1 MLFSTLKQCSIISTV
16 SSHSAVFCTDTRASL
31 CILLFCGARQP
42 PVGQGLLIREV
53 SRSHSD
59 THTRQES
66 SGRVMSSSQ
75 RPLPDN
81 TQHSQQRDTMPP
93 VGFEPAISTGK
104 RPQTYALDRA
114 APGIG
119 CVNIRCMK
127 NGASFKCSKCN
138 IELSRNSRVNVIVI
152 PNNIKRCEHKSFLLG
167 ISRTPYISTETVKL
181 L

>member
-1 MLFSTLKQCSIISTV
+1 
-16 SSHSAVFCTDTRASL
+16 
-31 CILLFCGARQP
+31 
-42 PVGQGLLIREV
+42 
-53 SRSHSD
+53 
-59 THTRQES
+59 
-66 SGRVMSSSQ
+66 MSSSQ

-93 VGFEPAISTGK
+93 LGFEPAISTGK

-114 APGIG
+114 APVIG

-138 IELSRNSRVNVIVI
+138 IVLSRNSRVNVIVI

-181 L
+181 LWTWRNFLFELRQNECTYSYLCYLLIAAYADPQSIFPYLI